1 MRAMVCQLGVE
12 VGCNWRPWEGTF
24 LTSNGIMTDTTSKA
38 TENPECKSYLR
49 TIEPSHK

>member
-1 MRAMVCQLGVE
+1 MSAWAGGGVATGDHGK
-12 VGCNWRPWEGTF
+12 VLS